1 MVFVT
6 KYSPG
11 SVPPAPWASD
21 PSPGVLDS
29 ATQWPFQLISD
40 LTAKLVGADFTFD
53 AQIDPTNGTSTGF
66 RILRESRITPLPSM
80 EPQLSDDQIAGDDTF
95 NGGAG
100 RDDLSSGQGV
110 YERANVRGIR

>member
-53 AQIDPTNGTSTGF
+53 AQSDPTNGTSTDF
-66 RILRESRITPLPSM
+66 RISPGKPHHASPL
-80 EPQLSDDQIAGDDTF
+80 DGTAI
-95 NGGAG
+95 
-100 RDDLSSGQGV
+100 
-110 YERANVRGIR
+110 VR